1 MDIPHRIHGV
11 HTMSFAKELMAA
23 IDDARANHND
33 HSELGQVLR
42 VPTDRYGAALS
53 RQTQR
58 AELWQSLIDFREERI
73 TEEDLFMFMQTFDSA
88 LDFHGFIKLMGEI
101 GHEL

>member
-1 MDIPHRIHGV
+1 MN
-11 HTMSFAKELMAA
+11 FAKELMAA
-23 IDDARANHND
+23 IDDARANPND
-33 HSELGQVLR
+33 HSGLGQVLR